1 MAKSLYQIEKIAD
14 DTWYINEGGLDAVYV
29 AAGSQRAVLVDTGSG
44 TGDLTALV
52 RSLTDKPFDVI
63 LTHGHPDHAG
73 GARQFEKVYLHPDD
87 IEMAQSITLEDRKE
101 YARAVAG
108 EEVLAGMIPGGDF
121 PQVVPLADGETIDLG
136 GRTLE
141 VIAIPGHT
149 GGSVC
154 FLDRGHRI
162 LFAGDS
168 LQGLQLICAPG
179 EDRRAVLKKWIE
191 KVEQLRALSDEYDLI
206 AGGHDLVQRSN
217 LEDLPALGRGIL
229 DGSIQGKQEHIHVFD
244 ATFYHYKNVSLMMD
258 DI

>member
-29 AAGSQRAVLVDTGSG
+29 VAGSQRAVLVDTGSG

-101 YARAVAG
+101 YARSVAG

-168 LQGLQLICAPG
+168 LQGSAPRG
-179 EDRRAVLKKWIE
+179 RTAV
-191 KVEQLRALSDEYDLI
+191 
-206 AGGHDLVQRSN
+206 
-217 LEDLPALGRGIL
+217 PC
-229 DGSIQGKQEHIHVFD
+229 
-244 ATFYHYKNVSLMMD
+244 
-258 DI
+258 